1 MQDLQYAACGFE
13 IVLLGKWIFFFFY
26 EFDLMTNGLSVYNGC
41 QSRVSVETC
50 AFEFLHFE
58 FMKNIFSLI
67 ELGRLNRICVNWSW
81 YWTLSSQYVKK
92 RHLAINT
99 CFYIISNTGF
109 WFQ

>member
-13 IVLLGKWIFFFFY
+13 IVLLGKWIGKKWKKIIFN

-58 FMKNIFSLI
+58 FLDIHVWKIFLVSL
-67 ELGRLNRICVNWSW
+67 SW
-81 YWTLSSQYVKK
+81 EGLTAFV
-92 RHLAINT
+92 
-99 CFYIISNTGF
+99 
-109 WFQ
+109 

>member
-26 EFDLMTNGLSVYNGC
+26 EFDLMTNGLSVYNSC

-58 FMKNIFSLI
+58 FLDIHVSKIFLVLLTWEGLI
-67 ELGRLNRICVNWSW
+67 AFV
-81 YWTLSSQYVKK
+81 
-92 RHLAINT
+92 
-99 CFYIISNTGF
+99 
-109 WFQ
+109 